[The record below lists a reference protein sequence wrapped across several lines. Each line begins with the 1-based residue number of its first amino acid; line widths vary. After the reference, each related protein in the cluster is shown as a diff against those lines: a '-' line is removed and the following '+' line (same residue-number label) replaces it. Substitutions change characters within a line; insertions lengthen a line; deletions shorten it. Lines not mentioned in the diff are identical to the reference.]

1 MKKIILFIA
10 ALAIVSCNDE
20 PKNYATFSGKITDQN
35 SDSLRVKKGDYSK
48 VITVNEDG
56 TFSDTLKL
64 EAGTYRVFDGTEYA
78 SVFLKNGFDIYM
90 TLDTKMFDHSIKF
103 SGLGSEHSNFLADKY
118 RLNET
123 LFDLDELVSLDSVQL
138 EAKFTSIRN
147 EITEFYDAH
156 QNVDTSITNNGLKSA
171 DRTIASYNRYIQNIH
186 EVTSKLP
193 PGMKSPEFT
202 DYENYNG
209 EKTSLSDLKGK
220 YVYVDIWATWC
231 GPCKME
237 IPYLK
242 EVGKKYAD
250 KNIAFVSISVDD
262 PKRNGSWEQAN
273 ENWRNMVK
281 EEDLHGI
288 QLFSPDGFESQ
299 FIKDYISIGIPR
311 FLLINPEGNIV
322 TAFAPRPSSDAL
334 ITLFDQENI

>member
-1 MKKIILFIA
+1 MKKIVLFIA
-10 ALAIVSCNDE
+10 VLAIVSCKNE
-20 PKNYATFSGKITDQN
+20 PKDYVTFSGKITDKN

-48 VITVNEDG
+48 VISVNEDG

-64 EAGTYRVFDGTEYA
+64 SPDTYSVFDGTEYA

-90 TLDTKMFDHSIKF
+90 TLDTKEFDHSIKF
-103 SGLGSEHSNFLADKY
+103 TGLGSEHSNFLADKY
-118 RLNET
+118 RMNET

-138 EAKFTSIRN
+138 EAKFASIRN
-147 EITEFYDAH
+147 EIDEFYKAH
-156 QNVDTSITNNGLKSA
+156 QNVDTSITNKGQKSA
-171 DRTIASYNRYIQNIH
+171 ERTIASYNSYIQSIH
-186 EVTSKLP
+186 GVKSKLP
-193 PGMKSPEFT
+193 QGMKSPAFV

-209 EKTSLSDLKGK
+209 EKTSLSDLEGK
-220 YVYVDIWATWC
+220 YVYIDIWATWC

-242 EVGKKYAD
+242 EVGEKYAD

-262 PKRNGSWEQAN
+262 PKRNGSWEKARQ
-273 ENWRNMVK
+273 NWKDMVK
-281 EEDLHGI
+281 NEDLHGV
-288 QLFSPDGFESQ
+288 QLFSPDGFQSQ
-299 FIKDYISIGIPR
+299 FIQDYISIGIPR
-311 FLLINPEGNIV
+311 FILINPEGNIV